1 LSEGNQRNQNT
12 FYGYCIKIDFCG
24 GGFMEKLID
33 QGLLKERINSALV
46 ADLMGYIAS
55 IIKVTFRKE
64 ERRSILVI
72 FLKFHV
78 RF

>member
-1 LSEGNQRNQNT
+1 
-12 FYGYCIKIDFCG
+12 
-24 GGFMEKLID
+24 MEKLID